1 MADENTEQTEKLE
14 ELFDAEKTDA
24 AAGAARAE
32 TGAAHADGS
41 VGGTLPEAEPPW
53 LAGRGIAAPE
63 RTSPR
68 VRWAGIIWGLVFAAA
83 GGFALWTLVAP
94 ERRAAF
100 SDWVLTLD
108 NGGWAVAA
116 AFALG
121 ALLLLLGLIQGLKAA
136 SRHAGR

>member
-14 ELFDAEKTDA
+14 ELFDADKTDA
-24 AAGAARAE
+24 GTGAARAE

-41 VGGTLPEAEPPW
+41 VGTLPEAEPAW
-53 LAGRGIAAPE
+53 LAGRGIASPE
-63 RTSPR
+63 RTTPR

-100 SDWVLTLD
+100 SNWVLTLD

-121 ALLLLLGLIQGLKAA
+121 GLLLLLGLIQGLKAA
-136 SRHAGR
+136 SRRAGR